1 MNEQHVD
8 MMKLEMQDVLEN
20 NILPFWLEKMQD
32 NENGGFYGRI
42 DGEEGAA
49 GSCHKGERLPGRPLY
64 RPRIRRCV
72 LERGL
77 QG

>member
-32 NENGGFYGRI
+32 NENGG
-42 DGEEGAA
+42 
-49 GSCHKGERLPGRPLY
+49 
-64 RPRIRRCV
+64 
-72 LERGL
+72 
-77 QG
+77 

>member
-32 NENGGFYGRI
+32 NEHGGFYGRI
-42 DGEEGAA
+42 DGNNQLHPEAEKGAILNARILWSFSAAYRVLQKEEY
-49 GSCHKGERLPGRPLY
+49 L
-64 RPRIRRCV
+64 
-72 LERGL
+72 
-77 QG
+77 